1 MIWLIITVLTA
12 FIVSGA
18 FWYVVFYKREKRLL
32 SKLQEM
38 IDTAKGGELNR
49 TEISKEKYSALENS
63 LKQYLDESLLAGE
76 NRQKQK
82 DMIQSLI
89 SDIAHQTLTPV
100 SNLKLYGQILSE
112 GSEENREAVDTIL
125 EQTEKLE
132 FLIES
137 LVKLSRLESGIISVC
152 PKMIKISDLMKQ
164 VKNQY
169 IEKSKEKN
177 IDITISDTDFEAMY
191 DLKWTAEAV
200 GNIVDNAIKYT
211 PQGGRVDITVQ
222 EYSFFVRIDIK
233 DTGIGIDEEEIPK
246 IFTRFYRSFSVADQ
260 EGVGIGLYLAREII
274 RVQKGYIKVISKPG
288 EGSVFSVFLPR

>member
-49 TEISKEKYSALENS
+49 TEISEEKYSALENS

-112 GSEENREAVDTIL
+112 GNENNKEVVDTIL

-132 FLIES
+132 VLSNS
-137 LVKLSRLESGIISVC
+137 LVNL
-152 PKMIKISDLMKQ
+152 
-164 VKNQY
+164 
-169 IEKSKEKN
+169 
-177 IDITISDTDFEAMY
+177 
-191 DLKWTAEAV
+191 
-200 GNIVDNAIKYT
+200 
-211 PQGGRVDITVQ
+211 
-222 EYSFFVRIDIK
+222 
-233 DTGIGIDEEEIPK
+233 
-246 IFTRFYRSFSVADQ
+246 
-260 EGVGIGLYLAREII
+260 
-274 RVQKGYIKVISKPG
+274 
-288 EGSVFSVFLPR
+288 

>member
-49 TEISKEKYSALENS
+49 TEISEEKYSALENS

-112 GSEENREAVDTIL
+112 GNEDNKEVVDTIL

-132 FLIES
+132 FLIDS
-137 LVKLSRLESGIISVC
+137 LVNLSRLESGIISVC
-152 PKMIKISDLMKQ
+152 PKMIKISDLLKQ
-164 VKNQY
+164 V
-169 IEKSKEKN
+169 
-177 IDITISDTDFEAMY
+177 
-191 DLKWTAEAV
+191 
-200 GNIVDNAIKYT
+200 
-211 PQGGRVDITVQ
+211 
-222 EYSFFVRIDIK
+222 
-233 DTGIGIDEEEIPK
+233 
-246 IFTRFYRSFSVADQ
+246 
-260 EGVGIGLYLAREII
+260 
-274 RVQKGYIKVISKPG
+274 
-288 EGSVFSVFLPR
+288 

>member
-49 TEISKEKYSALENS
+49 TEISEEKYSALENS

-112 GSEENREAVDTIL
+112 GNENNKEVVDTIL

-132 FLIES
+132 FLIDS
-137 LVKLSRLESGIISVC
+137 LVNLSRLESGIISVC
-152 PKMIKISDLMKQ
+152 PKYNRRNRKYQ
-164 VKNQY
+164 RQY
-169 IEKSKEKN
+169 
-177 IDITISDTDFEAMY
+177 
-191 DLKWTAEAV
+191 
-200 GNIVDNAIKYT
+200 G
-211 PQGGRVDITVQ
+211 
-222 EYSFFVRIDIK
+222 
-233 DTGIGIDEEEIPK
+233 
-246 IFTRFYRSFSVADQ
+246 
-260 EGVGIGLYLAREII
+260 
-274 RVQKGYIKVISKPG
+274 
-288 EGSVFSVFLPR
+288 

>member
-38 IDTAKGGELNR
+38 IDTGERWGAKQDGNFR
-49 TEISKEKYSALENS
+49 RKIFRLENS

-112 GSEENREAVDTIL
+112 GNENNKEVVDTIL

-132 FLIES
+132 FLIDS
-137 LVKLSRLESGIISVC
+137 LVNLSRLESGIISVC
-152 PKMIKISDLMKQ
+152 PKMIKISDLLKQ
-164 VKNQY
+164 VKSQY
-169 IEKSKEKN
+169 IEKSKEKK
-177 IDITISDTDFEAMY
+177 IDISVSDTNFEAMY
-191 DLKWTAEAV
+191 DLKWT
-200 GNIVDNAIKYT
+200 
-211 PQGGRVDITVQ
+211 
-222 EYSFFVRIDIK
+222 
-233 DTGIGIDEEEIPK
+233 
-246 IFTRFYRSFSVADQ
+246 
-260 EGVGIGLYLAREII
+260 
-274 RVQKGYIKVISKPG
+274 
-288 EGSVFSVFLPR
+288 PRQWETLWTMQ